1 MTVDSPARR
10 IVRRVSALCSADV
23 RIRAALTYGSV
34 PQGRDDEYADAE
46 FWIFV
51 DDPAFDAEAWIGEV
65 ARATY
70 TVRNEFDAVVAFFP
84 GLLRGEFHFRPGGA
98 VAEVAEWPGRSADVE
113 RMVLVDRTGE
123 LTRILAALPVDPPV
137 PSDEDARATVCGRFA
152 NWWVLGWNV
161 LARGEIERAYDTL
174 SHVRRHL
181 LWMAR
186 LRHGATARW
195 LTPSRLAEQDLPAE
209 DLQSLAEVSARLDPA
224 DLRLAFGA
232 AWLLGRRWWAD
243 LVDVPP
249 RDLVAEI
256 DAAVGDGGAEP
267 SPPVDTT
274 H

>member
-1 MTVDSPARR
+1 MTVDTPARR
-10 IVRRVSALCSADV
+10 IVRRVSALCSADP

-51 DDPAFDAEAWIGEV
+51 DDPAFDATAWIGEV
-65 ARATY
+65 APVTY
-70 TVRNEFDAVVAFFP
+70 LVVNEFDAVVAFFP
-84 GLLRGEFHFRPGGA
+84 GLLRGEFHVRPGGA
-98 VAEVAEWPGRSADVE
+98 VAEVAQWPARSADVE

-137 PSDEDARATVCGRFA
+137 PSDEAARATVCGRFA
-152 NWWVLGWNV
+152 NWWLLGWNV
-161 LARGEIERAYDTL
+161 LARGEVERAYDTL

-186 LRHGATARW
+186 LRRGETERW
-195 LTPSRLAEQDLPAE
+195 LTPSRLAEQDLPTG
-209 DLQSLAEVSARLDPA
+209 DLQALAAVSARLDPA
-224 DLRLAFGA
+224 DLRLAFDA
-232 AWLLGRRWWAD
+232 AWRLGRRWWAD

-249 RDLVAEI
+249 RDLLAEI
-256 DAAVGDGGAEP
+256 DAAVRGDGDEP
-267 SPPVDTT
+267 PPPVDKT